1 MDSITFNG
9 KVIAPGEQR
18 YVDLRIAKL
27 PTHTPIDLPIYISRA
42 RQEGPTL
49 LLTAGLHGNE
59 INGIEIVRRLIASK
73 VLHPERGTVV
83 AVPVVNIYG
92 FLQQERYLPDGKDLN
107 RSFPGNKNG
116 SLAGRVAF
124 AIVNQILPIIDVGVD
139 FHTGGASKDNY
150 PQTRCVLAHEDN
162 RELAAAFS
170 APFTLNSP
178 LIDRSFR
185 KAAHRRGKSII
196 VYEGGESLRLD
207 EQAIQHGIDGTLR
220 LMKWLSMKSTAP
232 QAILANRVLE
242 KSVWVRARVSGLFR
256 TELQPGD
263 KISRNQPLGSISD
276 PFGETEIEV
285 KSPSNGYIVGLN
297 RLPVV
302 SAGDALIH
310 LGH

>member
-9 KVIAPGEQR
+9 KVIAPGERR

-42 RQEGPTL
+42 RQDGPTL

-59 INGIEIVRRLIASK
+59 INGIEIVRRLIVSRA
-73 VLHPERGTVV
+73 LHPERGTVV

-124 AIVNQILPIIDVGVD
+124 AIVNQILPMIDVGVD

-150 PQTRCVLAHEDN
+150 PQTRCVLAHQDN
-162 RELAAAFS
+162 RELAAAFN

-185 KAAHRRGKSII
+185 KAAYRRGKSII
-196 VYEGGESLRLD
+196 VYEAGESLRLD
-207 EQAIQHGIDGTLR
+207 EHAIQNGIDGTLR
-220 LMKWLSMKSTAP
+220 LMKWLGMKSTAP
-232 QAILANRVLE
+232 EASVPNRVLE

-263 KISRNQPLGSISD
+263 NVTRNQTLGSISD